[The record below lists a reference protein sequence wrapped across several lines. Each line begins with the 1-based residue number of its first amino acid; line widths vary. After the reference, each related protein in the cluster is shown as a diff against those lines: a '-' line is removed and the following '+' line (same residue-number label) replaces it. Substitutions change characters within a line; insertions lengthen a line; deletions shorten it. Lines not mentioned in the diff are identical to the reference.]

1 MKQILLLFITVLC
14 MAELNGQSLTKNQ
27 KLMVDSLM
35 QQYDGDSLPSASLV
49 ILRGEKVLY
58 KKSYGMADME
68 KGRKASPSTNYRLAS
83 VSKQFTAAAV
93 LRLIEKKKFTLQTT
107 LTDIYKDFPG
117 YGKHITIH
125 HLLNHTSGIVDY
137 EALIP
142 DSATIQVTDADVL
155 KMMKGID
162 SVYFAPG
169 EKYQYSNT
177 GYALLAMIVEKYSGM
192 KYPDYLKKYIF
203 TPAGMKKTLA
213 FVDGYNSVPNRAY
226 GYSIRMDTVRRTD
239 QSVTSAVL
247 GDGGIYSNIDDLIKW
262 NNAIL
267 KNKVISAKSWA
278 LACSRKELNDGSAVN
293 YGYGWHLKTWRG
305 YECVYHT
312 GSTIGFRNIL
322 YRIPS
327 EKLTVILLTNRNA
340 GAREDM
346 AEKVLSVVL
355 KEK

>member
-1 MKQILLLFITVLC
+1 MKYLFTIVLFI
-14 MAELNGQSLTKNQ
+14 MALTSVNSQSLSKTQ
-27 KLMVDSLM
+27 KAAIDSLM
-35 QQYDGDSLPSASLV
+35 AQYAGDSLPSASLA

-58 KKSYGMADME
+58 KKSYGMADIE
-68 KGRKASPSTNYRLAS
+68 AGKKASSKSNYRLAS

-93 LRLIEKKKFTLQTT
+93 LQLIEKKKFTLQTT
-107 LTDIYKDFPG
+107 LSDIYKDFPE
-117 YGKHITIH
+117 YGRGITIH
-125 HLLNHTSGIVDY
+125 HLLNHTSGLVDY

-142 DSATIQVTDADVL
+142 DSATVQVKDADVL
-155 KMMKGID
+155 AMMKGID
-162 SVYFAPG
+162 SVYFKPG

-177 GYALLAMIVEKYSGM
+177 GYALLAMIVEKFSGM
-192 KYPDYLKKYIF
+192 KYPAYLRKYIF
-203 TPAGMKKTLA
+203 GPASMKFSVAYVESENT
-213 FVDGYNSVPNRAY
+213 VPNRSY

-247 GDGGIYSNIDDLIKW
+247 GDGGIYSSVDDLIRW
-262 NNAIL
+262 NGMIL
-267 KNKVISAKSWA
+267 KNRIISKKSWA
-278 LACSRKELNDGSAVN
+278 LACSRKTLNDSSAVN

-327 EKLTVILLTNRNA
+327 EKLTVILLTNRNS

-346 AEKVLSVVL
+346 AEKLMSVVL
-355 KEK
+355 SK